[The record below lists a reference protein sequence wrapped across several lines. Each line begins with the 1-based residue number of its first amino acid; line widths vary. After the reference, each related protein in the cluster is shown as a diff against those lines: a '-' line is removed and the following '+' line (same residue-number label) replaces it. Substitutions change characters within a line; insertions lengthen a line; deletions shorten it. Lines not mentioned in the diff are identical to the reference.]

1 LAPIHQAKAVS
12 ERRPNGLHA
21 PVNSTRK
28 DREMVLQPFVPRFRR
43 ALLAVAALLLPASA
57 LAQDAPP
64 AIDTGDTAWMLASA
78 ALVLLMTPG
87 LAFFYGGLVRS
98 KNVLG
103 TMMQSFVA
111 IAAIGVL
118 WPVIGYTLA
127 FGGDVKGLIG
137 GLDYLFL
144 RGVGMEPNGTI
155 PHLVFMTFQGMF
167 AIITPALIAGS
178 IAERMKF
185 KAYLA
190 FIILWVIFVY
200 CPLCH
205 WVWGGGW
212 MAAKGSLDFAG
223 GTVVHISSGVSGLV
237 ACLVL
242 GRRKDFPR
250 EPIIPHNVPF
260 VVLGG
265 GLLWF
270 GWFGFNA
277 GSALAAN
284 GQAANAF
291 VATHISAAAG
301 ALAWMMHDWFRFG
314 KPTAVGTVSGAVAG
328 LVGITPACG
337 FVPPMAG
344 IAIGV
349 AAGTV
354 CAMFVHWRTHRGIDD
369 SLDAF
374 GVHGIG
380 GTVGAVLTGVFAR
393 TEFLIDAG
401 RAAQVFGQIVDVVV
415 TYLFAG
421 IVALILLKAIDM
433 TIGLRVEDDHEQV
446 GLDQTQ
452 HGESGYSI

>member
-1 LAPIHQAKAVS
+1 
-12 ERRPNGLHA
+12 
-21 PVNSTRK
+21 
-28 DREMVLQPFVPRFRR
+28 
-43 ALLAVAALLLPASA
+43 
-57 LAQDAPP
+57 
-64 AIDTGDTAWMLASA
+64 MLASA

-103 TMMQSFVA
+103 TMMQSFAA

-127 FGGDVKGLIG
+127 FGEDKGGLIG
-137 GLDYLFL
+137 GLDYIFL

-185 KAYLA
+185 KSYLT
-190 FIILWVIFVY
+190 FIILWVLFVY

-212 MAAKGSLDFAG
+212 MMEKGSLDFAG

-237 ACLVL
+237 ACLVI

-284 GQAANAF
+284 GTAANAF

-301 ALAWMMHDWFRFG
+301 ALAWMLHDWARFG

-337 FVPPMAG
+337 YVHPMAG
-344 IAIGV
+344 IAIGAI
-349 AAGTV
+349 AATV
-354 CAMFVHWRTHRGIDD
+354 CAMFVHWRTHKGIDD

-380 GTVGAVLTGVFAR
+380 GTVGAILTGVFA
-393 TEFLIDAG
+393 TAAALAAAG
-401 RAAQVFGQIVDVVV
+401 QEGHTRGEQILGQVMDVLATYAFAAIVS
-415 TYLFAG
+415 
-421 IVALILLKAIDM
+421 LILLKLIDA
-433 TIGLRVEDDHEQV
+433 TLGLRVEDDHEQV

-452 HGESGYSI
+452 HGETGYSI